1 MRGRNKTLEKTIIIA
16 CSILSAVIAAS
27 SASLAAAKGNSV
39 VGSKA
44 LECMSRQPEFAQKTL
59 INSLIYIGMIEAVP
73 IITIVIAI
81 LLLLANPFL

>member
-1 MRGRNKTLEKTIIIA
+1 MRGRNKKLENTIIIA
-16 CSILSAVIAAS
+16 CSILGAAIAAS
-27 SASLAAAKGNSV
+27 SASLAASKGNSV

-81 LLLLANPFL
+81 LLVLANPFL